1 MNYLLFLQAFQEKYK
16 TIKDESLLFSH
27 LREELQF
34 LILEL
39 LFSSAKFPIYFM
51 GATQL
56 RLSYQLNRFSED
68 LDFSLD
74 RPDSSFPSQ
83 KLFEILKKGFEEK
96 TTGFGAHARIN
107 AKQTVKKIM
116 MSFSKILFD
125 LNLSPLKDESI
136 KIKVE
141 LDTNPPAH
149 AGYDIKQYKGLL
161 SPASYAIN
169 TFDLSTGF
177 AGKLG
182 AILEREYQKGRDY
195 FDLEWYLQ
203 RDPLV
208 TINLDYFNANAKQQK
223 APTFDS
229 VPALLK
235 AVEQKLKTLDLSLL
249 KKDLE
254 RFVMMPPDLFQKWTD
269 NYTVTIQRLLTV
281 YKNRL

>member
-1 MNYLLFLQAFQEKYK
+1 MNYELFLTAFRQKYK
-16 TIKDESLLFSH
+16 TINDESLIYSY

-39 LFSSAKFPIYFM
+39 LFCRAKFPIYFM

-74 RPDSSFPSQ
+74 KPDSRFPSQ
-83 KLFEILKKGFEEK
+83 EFFEILQKGFEEK
-96 TTGFGAHARIN
+96 ATGFETHVKVN
-107 AKQTVKKIM
+107 AKQTVKKTM
-116 MSFSKILFD
+116 VSFSKILFD

-149 AGYDIKQYKGLL
+149 AHYDIKQYKSLL
-161 SPASYAIN
+161 SPASCTIN

-182 AILEREYQKGRDY
+182 AILERKYQKGRDY

-203 RDPLV
+203 RDPQV
-208 TINLDYFNANAKQQK
+208 TVNLDYFNANARQQK
-223 APTFDS
+223 TPTFDS
-229 VPALLK
+229 VPALLN
-235 AVEQKLKTLDLSLL
+235 AVEQKLKTLDLDFL

-254 RFVMMPPDLFQKWTD
+254 RFVMMTPDLFRKWIVGYAAST
-269 NYTVTIQRLLTV
+269 QQFLTT